1 MRHLSMIIVIGSSIF
16 YHISSKSITKSL
28 HPILSMLVT
37 YGTAMVLTGLLFL
50 IFPIEK
56 NTLAS
61 ELKSINWACFLLGAA
76 AVGLEAGYMFVYRS
90 GWDISIASVCSNA
103 AVMVLLIPI
112 GMYFFKDR
120 MNLNTVAGILLCL
133 IGIILINRK

>member
-1 MRHLSMIIVIGSSIF
+1 MYYLSMIVVIGSSIF
-16 YHISSKSITKSL
+16 YHISSKSITRSL

-37 YGTAMVLTGLLFL
+37 YGTALVLTGLLLL

-56 NTLAS
+56 NTVAT
-61 ELKSINWACFLLGAA
+61 ELKSINWACFVLGAA

-90 GWDISIASVCSNA
+90 GWNISIASVYSNA

-112 GMYFFKDR
+112 GIYFFKER
-120 MNLNTVAGILLCL
+120 LNLNTVMGVAFCLVGIY
-133 IGIILINRK
+133 LINRK